1 MELISALCHVDLILL
16 GICCGIY
23 INKSIMGSIE
33 SLFKKLL
40 KDDED

>member
-1 MELISALCHVDLILL
+1 MELISALCHMDLIMF

-23 INKSIMGSIE
+23 INKSIVGAIE
-33 SLFKKLL
+33 NLFKKLL